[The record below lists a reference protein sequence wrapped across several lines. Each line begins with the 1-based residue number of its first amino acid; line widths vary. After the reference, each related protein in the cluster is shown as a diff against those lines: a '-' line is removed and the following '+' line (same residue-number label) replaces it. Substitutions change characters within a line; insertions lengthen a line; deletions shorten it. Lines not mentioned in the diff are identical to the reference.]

1 MHIYIC
7 KCAAGLF
14 IVVRAYAYIQY
25 CTPSMTLVLGHYLW
39 MLTMYVHWK
48 CILGYMH
55 VHYNV
60 LHLPQVHV
68 YMYV

>member
-25 CTPSMTLVLGHYLW
+25 CTPFNDTSTGPLPVDADNVRTLE
-39 MLTMYVHWK
+39 VHT
-48 CILGYMH
+48 G
-55 VHYNV
+55 
-60 LHLPQVHV
+60 V
-68 YMYV
+68 YACTL